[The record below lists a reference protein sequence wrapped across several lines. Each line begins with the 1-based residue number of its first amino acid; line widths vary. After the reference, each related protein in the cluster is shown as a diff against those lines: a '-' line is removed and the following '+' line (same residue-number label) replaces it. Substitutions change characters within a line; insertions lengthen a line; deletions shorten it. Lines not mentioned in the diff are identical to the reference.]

1 MSTTFS
7 SDGSRLYMG
16 APGFHQWRGS
26 FASYKVSS
34 PYQGSLNVNE
44 GVSSRLNGIPSESYA
59 GYSIIS
65 GNFGSDDGTVDVIL
79 GAPRDNSYTGRVWR
93 IRGTSFQPIVSGS
106 KFGEYFGSSLLA
118 ADINGDSFDDLFVGA
133 PFYSPSRRQ
142 KGDRGRVYVYLN
154 NGLSGFFTRPII
166 LSGFRSLTAG
176 NGSPGARFGS
186 AMASLGDINMDGI
199 TDVAIGAP
207 YEEESGALYIYH
219 GNRGDGGFMR
229 DEFAQVSFR

>member
-1 MSTTFS
+1 MSSTFS
-7 SDGSRLYMG
+7 LDGSHLYMG

-26 FASYKVSS
+26 FASYKVS
-34 PYQGSLNVNE
+34 PPNQGSLTVHE
-44 GVSSRLNGIPSESYA
+44 GVSPRLPSESYA
-59 GYSIIS
+59 GYSIVS
-65 GNFGSDDGTVDVIL
+65 GRFGSRDGTLDVIL

-93 IRGTSFQPIVSGS
+93 IRGTSMQPIVSGS
-106 KFGEYFGSSLLA
+106 RFGEYFGSSLLA
-118 ADINGDSFDDLFVGA
+118 ADINGDSFDDLLVGA

-154 NGLSGFFTRPII
+154 NRLSGFHTRPIT

-186 AMASLGDINMDGI
+186 AMASLGDINMDGV

-207 YEEESGALYIYH
+207 YEEGSGAVYIYH
-219 GNRGDGGFMR
+219 GNRADGGLMR
-229 DEFAQVSFR
+229 DEYAQVSCS